1 METQE
6 KQASGLF
13 EPLPLEEQA
22 ELLLQQGLDTL
33 LFCPHPWALQH
44 RFIHTKTGEVV
55 RARCGSWTC
64 PYCGPRKVDMWR
76 QLVKLAEPTLF
87 ITLTKVGF
95 TLKEA
100 ARTLTTFLQYLRR
113 GSKGRGK
120 EHVGARPAYPIQVFA
135 VLEEHENFAE
145 NGFHW
150 HLLVKG
156 VDFLPHEVVREALR
170 SATGGRSYI
179 AWVERVRNDRAVG
192 YVTKYL
198 MKEII
203 RERRGLVE
211 EERTQRWVAVR
222 PVESDAGKLS
232 MSYAANELGEGAKGG
247 PYVFETCY
255 DEEGRPQ
262 MEEERIIV
270 QRLCKAHRVRYSKHF
285 FPAKTAELRRQLFGE
300 KATAQELERCEKQN
314 DQDEGP
320 AEGESG
326 QGAGEEGESEQESRS
341 EWMLYEVVSPV
352 VEEKGGRDEV
362 HIAMVEKHYERLGLE
377 PDIEPGETR
386 TERYKR
392 MRWEA
397 LLESLERLRSGAQLY
412 SRRIIGLWSYQ
423 REQVRYA
430 GAGGW

>member
-6 KQASGLF
+6 KQGGGRF

-22 ELLLQQGLDTL
+22 EYLLKQGLDTL

-44 RFIHTKTGEVV
+44 RFIHTKSGEVV
-55 RARCGSWTC
+55 RARCGSWSC

-76 QLVKLAEPTLF
+76 QLVKMAEPTLF
-87 ITLTKVGF
+87 ITLTKVGW

-120 EHVGARPAYPIQVFA
+120 DKVGARPAYAIQVFA
-135 VLEEHENFAE
+135 VLEEHSDFEE

-156 VDFLPHEVVREALR
+156 VDFLPHEVVKEALR

-179 AWVERVRNDRAVG
+179 AWIKRVKNSTAVG

-203 RERRGLVE
+203 RERRGLVD
-211 EERTQRWVAVR
+211 EERTAKRVALE
-222 PVESDAGKLS
+222 PVEGHVNEQGN
-232 MSYAANELGEGAKGG
+232 SYLFEARRDSEGQL
-247 PYVFETCY
+247 V
-255 DEEGRPQ
+255 
-262 MEEERIIV
+262 MEEERCIV

-285 FPAKTAELRRQLFGE
+285 FPASTAVLRQQLFGE
-300 KATAQELERCEKQN
+300 KAESQEPEMCE

-320 AEGESG
+320 TDEGTG
-326 QGAGEEGESEQESRS
+326 QEQGEKQGSRS
-341 EWMLYEVVSPV
+341 EWILYEVVSPV
-352 VEEKGGRDEV
+352 CEEQDIRDKV
-362 HIAMVEKHYERLGLE
+362 HVAVVEKQYERLGLE
-377 PDIEPGETR
+377 PDIEVYETR
-386 TERYKR
+386 AERYRR
-392 MRWEA
+392 MHREA
-397 LLESLERLRSGAQLY
+397 LLEALERLRDGAQLY
-412 SRRIIGLWSYQ
+412 SRRVIGLWSYQ
-423 REQVRYA
+423 REQLRYA
-430 GAGGW
+430 Q